1 MRAAGPTEP
10 VRPEQDEATGL
21 PWVRTWRG
29 VYLLVFGSFILWVA
43 LLALLTRMFS

>member
-1 MRAAGPTEP
+1 MRADGPIEP

-21 PWVRTWRG
+21 AWVRTWRG
-29 VYLLVFGSFILWVA
+29 VYLVVLGSFVLWVS